1 MLQTLTVGD
10 TSRVRNLPENSS
22 GKFRNSRTIND
33 LRTKDK
39 FRFSITKLEET
50 FLCEERDQ
58 KLVKVKTFG
67 NLPDECKF

>member
-39 FRFSITKLEET
+39 FRFSITKLEE
-50 FLCEERDQ
+50 RDQ
-58 KLVKVKTFG
+58 KLVKMKTFG
-67 NLPDECKF
+67 NLPDGCKF

>member
-39 FRFSITKLEET
+39 FRFSITKLEES
-50 FLCEERDQ
+50 EERDQ

-67 NLPDECKF
+67 NLPDGCKF

>member
-39 FRFSITKLEET
+39 FRFSITKLEE
-50 FLCEERDQ
+50 RDQ